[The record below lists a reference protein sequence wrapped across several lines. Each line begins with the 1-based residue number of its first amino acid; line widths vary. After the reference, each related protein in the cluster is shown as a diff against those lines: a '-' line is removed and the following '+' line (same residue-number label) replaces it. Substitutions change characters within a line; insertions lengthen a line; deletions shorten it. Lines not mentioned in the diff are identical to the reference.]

1 MKKIV
6 LSITIIINMLLF
18 SSCNDG
24 FMERIPQ
31 DSLTESTVFSNYG
44 TFKTY
49 AWSLY
54 SVFTNGNIARRPGS
68 NGYGKIGRAHV

>member
-24 FMERIPQ
+24 FMERILQ
-31 DSLTESTVFSNYG
+31 DSLPESTVFSNYG

-54 SVFTNGNIARRPGS
+54 SVFTNGNIAIRPGS
-68 NGYGKIGRAHV
+68 TVYVSSLSY